1 MVAQTARFLSRIAA
15 LCGLLAAGL
24 CFFCSTDAEA
34 RPGMAARNP
43 QARFEAMDADKDGKV
58 SSEEF
63 FAAHPQMK
71 SAAFEAL
78 DADKDGFINAKEWED
93 FAVGHKADVKNSGTM
108 PQGAGGPMGGM
119 MGGAMPPRAA
129 AVNGTAGQPVRPMPD
144 LIMPPSAK

>member
-1 MVAQTARFLSRIAA
+1 
-15 LCGLLAAGL
+15 
-24 CFFCSTDAEA
+24 
-34 RPGMAARNP
+34 
-43 QARFEAMDADKDGKV
+43 MDADKDGKV

-78 DADKDGFINAKEWED
+78 DTDKDGYINMREWED

-119 MGGAMPPRAA
+119 MGGMPPGAA
-129 AVNGTAGQPVRPMPD
+129 SANGTDGQSKRPMPD
-144 LIMPPSAK
+144 LIMPPGAK